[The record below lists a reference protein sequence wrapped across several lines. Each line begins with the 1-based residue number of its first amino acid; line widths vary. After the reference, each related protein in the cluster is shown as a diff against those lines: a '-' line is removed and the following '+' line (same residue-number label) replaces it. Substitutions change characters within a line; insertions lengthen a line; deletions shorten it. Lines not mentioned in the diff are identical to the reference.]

1 MLTLVQRKIFNEIIQ
16 VFSLTL
22 FVTLCLIL
30 MSRFLQ
36 MRELIFGVQLSVLDI
51 ALSFVYM
58 SPMFLQ
64 LATPIA
70 VMLSIFI
77 VFLRLEND
85 QEMVA
90 LRAGGISL
98 YQLIFA
104 PIFLAVIVGFA
115 TFWLAIYGIS
125 WGMYSFRDML
135 IDVAASRA
143 KVVVQAGVFNKEI
156 PQVVL
161 YAKNVEP
168 MSGFMSDVFVQD
180 TRLSNGN
187 ERQSISILAPEG
199 DIDVDNERGELL
211 FLLKNGNIYSHEES
225 QASIISFREYIMRIP
240 LNSIF
245 SGLNLGNVPFREM
258 SYAELK
264 EYPLEE
270 LKISNPKLAN
280 KVLVELHKRYVFPF
294 ACLVLGMLAIP
305 LTFIC
310 AGSNKRFGLGLAL
323 VLFLVYYG
331 SITLGINMGES
342 GLVNASLAL
351 WLPNFLFFA
360 FGIMGIYYFN
370 NTSYRA

>member
-1 MLTLVQRKIFNEIIQ
+1 MLIQRKIFIEIVQ
-16 VFSLTL
+16 VFLLTL

-30 MSRFLQ
+30 MSRLLQ
-36 MRELIFGVQLSVLDI
+36 MRELIFGVQLSLFDI

-70 VMLSIFI
+70 IMLSVFI

-85 QEMVA
+85 QEMIA

-98 YQLIFA
+98 YQLIVS
-104 PIFLAVIVGFA
+104 PIILSFIVGIA

-125 WGMYSFRDML
+125 WGMYSFRDLL

-143 KVVVQAGVFNKEI
+143 RVVVQAGVFNKEI
-156 PQVVL
+156 PDIVL
-161 YAKNVEP
+161 YAKNVDP

-180 TRLSNGN
+180 ARISTGQ
-187 ERQSISILAPEG
+187 EIEGISILAPEG

-211 FLLKNGNIYSHEES
+211 FLLKNGTIYSYEDS
-225 QASIISFREYIMRIP
+225 QTSIISFREYIMRIP
-240 LNSIF
+240 LDSIF
-245 SGLNLGNVPFREM
+245 SGLNLGRVPYREM

-264 EYPLEE
+264 AYPLEK
-270 LKISNPKLAN
+270 LKETDPRLVN
-280 KVLVELHKRYVFPF
+280 KILVELHKRYVFPF
-294 ACLVLGMLAIP
+294 ACLVLCVLAIP

-310 AGSNKRFGLGLAL
+310 AGINRRFGMGLAL
-323 VLFLVYYG
+323 TLFLTYYG

-342 GLVNASLAL
+342 GLINASFAL
-351 WLPNFLFFA
+351 WLPNVIFLIL
-360 FGIMGIYYFN
+360 GILGIYHFN
-370 NTSYRA
+370 QTSYKA